1 MFYITKLILVTGTA
15 GAGKSTILARV
26 GKEEKKVNI
35 INLGT
40 EMLSILKD
48 KFNITDRD
56 KIRTLDDK
64 NTILV
69 RNAIMQKIIETK
81 HDSIIDTH
89 ASVKQGR
96 RYRPGFSIDELEKI
110 RISAIIY
117 IDATS
122 EEILERSLNDN
133 GRQRAYETLAE
144 IDEWRSVNISI
155 ISTFAVYLN
164 IPIYIIYNQHG
175 KQDEATSEVLR
186 ITREIIGA

>member
-1 MFYITKLILVTGTA
+1 MK
-15 GAGKSTILARV
+15 
-26 GKEEKKVNI
+26 I

-40 EMLSILKD
+40 EMLSIIKD
-48 KFNITDRD
+48 KFGITDRD

-64 NTILV
+64 NTIVV
-69 RNAIMQKIIETK
+69 RDAILKKIIEAKQDT
-81 HDSIIDTH
+81 IIDTH

-96 RYRPGFSIDELEKI
+96 RYRPGFSIDELQKV
-110 RISAIIY
+110 RIGAIIY

-122 EEILERSLNDN
+122 DEILKRAEKDN
-133 GRQRAYETLAE
+133 GRQRAYENVAE

-175 KQDEATSEVLR
+175 KQAEATAEVLR

>member
-1 MFYITKLILVTGTA
+1 MTKLILVTGTA
-15 GAGKSTILARV
+15 GAGKSTILSKL
-26 GKEEKKVNI
+26 GENIKV

-40 EMLSILKD
+40 EMMDIAKD

-56 KIRTLDDK
+56 KIRTLSDK
-64 NTILV
+64 TTIEI
-69 RNAIMQKIIETK
+69 RNAIMQKII
-81 HDSIIDTH
+81 DSKEDAIIDTH

-96 RYRPGFSIDELEKI
+96 RYRPGFSIDELQKI

-122 EEILERSLNDN
+122 EEVLERSLNDHS
-133 GRQRAYETLAE
+133 RKRAYDTLAE

-164 IPIYIIYNQHG
+164 IPIYIIYNQEG
-175 KQDEATSEVLR
+175 KQDEAAAEVGR
-186 ITREIIGA
+186 ITKEIIGG

>member
-1 MFYITKLILVTGTA
+1 MTKLILVTGTA
-15 GAGKSTILARV
+15 GAGKSTILSRV
-26 GKEEKKVNI
+26 AKEEKKVTV

-40 EMLSILKD
+40 EMLNILKE

-69 RNAIMQKIIETK
+69 RNSILQKIIETK
-81 HDSIIDTH
+81 RDAIIDTH

-96 RYRPGFSIDELEKI
+96 RYRPGFSIDELQKV

-122 EEILERSLNDN
+122 EEILERSMQDN
-133 GRQRAYETLAE
+133 GRQRAYDTIAE

-155 ISTFAVYLN
+155 ISTFA
-164 IPIYIIYNQHG
+164 
-175 KQDEATSEVLR
+175 
-186 ITREIIGA
+186 

>member
-1 MFYITKLILVTGTA
+1 MTKLILVTGTA
-15 GAGKSTILARV
+15 GAGKSTILA
-26 GKEEKKVNI
+26 KVAKGERKVKV

-40 EMLSILKD
+40 EMLTILKE
-48 KFNITDRD
+48 KFKITDRD
-56 KIRTLDDK
+56 KIRNLDDK

-69 RNAIMQKIIETK
+69 RNEIMQKIIATK
-81 HDSIIDTH
+81 EDAIIDTH

-96 RYRPGFSIDELEKI
+96 RYRPGFSIDELKKI

-122 EEILERSLNDN
+122 EEILERSATD
-133 GRQRAYETLAE
+133 GSRQRAYETVAE

-164 IPIYIIYNQHG
+164 IPIYIIYNQEG
-175 KQDEATSEVLR
+175 KQDEAATEVLK
-186 ITREIIGA
+186 ITREIISA